1 MRLDRPRAPPYS
13 QPKSPLRAPNLLP
26 HTPQGGFAKC
36 YALRRLDTD
45 RVYAGKVVGKS
56 SLVKSRAKQKLL
68 AEIKIHRDL
77 KHRHVVKFEHYF
89 EDKHNVYILLELCH
103 GQTLMELIKRRKRLT
118 EREVRAYRMHIW
130 SSSFK

>member
-1 MRLDRPRAPPYS
+1 M
-13 QPKSPLRAPNLLP
+13 
-26 HTPQGGFAKC
+26 
-36 YALRRLDTD
+36 
-45 RVYAGKVVGKS
+45 YAGKVVGKS

-77 KHRHVVKFEHYF
+77 KHPHVVKFEHYF

-118 EREVRAYRMHIW
+118 EREVRAGVCAGGVGAGGWVRW
-130 SSSFK
+130 AEGQERSLGSLGGLESEGA